1 MPQLDSSTFTS
12 QIFWLV
18 ICFFSMMFIMS
29 KFIIP
34 KIAEVIERRQ
44 RKIDGYLNKA
54 THFKQEAEAALQ
66 KYQDALAKATAAAN
80 KSLADT
86 KEEMNQL
93 ITERQNELSEALQK
107 KIKEGEV
114 EINSEKEKALKEVK
128 NVSEKLA
135 LEVIKKIGLTSIT
148 STDIKATLKELRD

>member
-66 KYQDALAKATAAAN
+66 KYQEALAKATAQAD
-80 KSLADT
+80 KSLQDT